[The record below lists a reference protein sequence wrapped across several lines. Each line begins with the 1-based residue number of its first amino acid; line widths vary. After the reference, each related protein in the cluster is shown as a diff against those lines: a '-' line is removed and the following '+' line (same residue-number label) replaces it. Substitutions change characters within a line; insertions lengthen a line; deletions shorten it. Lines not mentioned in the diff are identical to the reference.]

1 MSPGLEQYRIK
12 VGRLI
17 CCIFCIMIITGC
29 NTHLIKPMPSTPSA
43 HTKAPVAKAT
53 PAPTFGPPAPIKT
66 APSQAVKSVGATI
79 QGVVTDIDHPVKGI
93 TIEMDIA
100 EGSLFSKTTQTD
112 EKGFFAFP
120 NVAPGS
126 YFLMMTISLQQ
137 HACRVMQV
145 AKVEK
150 NATVKVNFTFP
161 GTIYMQGQFALLPD
175 GSLVRCQL

>member
-1 MSPGLEQYRIK
+1 MSPGLAQSRTK
-12 VGRLI
+12 VAHLLSCII
-17 CCIFCIMIITGC
+17 CIVIITGC
-29 NTHLIKPMPSTPSA
+29 NAPLIKPLTSTPVANS
-43 HTKAPVAKAT
+43 KAPVAKVS
-53 PAPTFGPPAPIKT
+53 PAPTFGPPAPSKAT
-66 APSQAVKSVGATI
+66 PSKAAKSVGATI

-93 TIEMDIA
+93 TIEIDIA
-100 EGSLFSKTTQTD
+100 EGSPFSKTTQTD

-120 NVAPGS
+120 NIAPGS
-126 YFLMMTISLQQ
+126 YVLMMTISLQQ